1 MTVSREKIF
10 EEIWA
15 EPITTVSK
23 RYDVS
28 DSFFVRIC
36 KRLNVPRPPKGY
48 WAKLAAGIP
57 SPKPLLPN
65 AKPGDQIEWAR
76 NGYAKVMPYP
86 PPEAIES
93 ATFKRTR
100 SLKNRPSK
108 HKLIAE
114 APEHY
119 KDIGETMSGYL
130 KPRKKLLLDLIVSE
144 KSLVRGLEIANE
156 LFLALEDRGHHVE
169 LAAYAQSFHRH
180 PVEVREQAGRNHHYL
195 DLWTPYQPT
204 LLFIGTV
211 AIGLTLFEM
220 SEETEVRYENGK
232 YIPVD
237 PLLIAKQKYSA
248 YTWTSKHDIPCG
260 RFCLQAYSPYRNT
273 EWQQQWRESKSGNL
287 ERQFKTIISTLEK
300 QSSDIVGLVNEEAR
314 LAEIQRQKREL
325 EWQRWQIE
333 EAERKRVRDIKESK
347 ADLLGI
353 IDAWAEAKRIE
364 SFFEEVESRTST
376 FNQEEPGAILKRLAE
391 ARELLGA
398 IDALERLKAW
408 KTPRER

>member
-36 KRLNVPRPPKGY
+36 KRLKIPRPPKGY
-48 WAKLAAGIP
+48 WAKLAAGITT
-57 SPKPLLPN
+57 PKPLLPD
-65 AKPGDQIEWAR
+65 AKPGDDVEWAR
-76 NGYAKVMPYP
+76 NGYATVMPYP
-86 PPEAIES
+86 PPEALES

-100 SLKNRPSK
+100 SIKNRPSK
-108 HKLIAE
+108 HKLIAD
-114 APEHY
+114 APEHF
-119 KDIGETMSGYL
+119 KEINVSMSGYL

-144 KSLVRGLEIANE
+144 KSLSRGLEIANE

-169 LAAYAQSFHRH
+169 IAAYAQSFHRN
-180 PVEVREQAGRNHHYL
+180 PVEVTEQLGRTQHYS
-195 DLWTPYQPT
+195 DVWSPYQPT

-260 RFCLQAYSPYRNT
+260 RFCLQAYSPYYNT
-273 EWQQQWRESKSGNL
+273 EWQQQWRESKAGNL
-287 ERQFKTIISTLEK
+287 ERQFKTIISTLEQK
-300 QSSDIVGLVNEEAR
+300 SSDIVGLVNEEAR
-314 LAEIQRQKREL
+314 LAEIQRQKQEL

-364 SFFEEVESRTST
+364 SFFEEVESRTLT
-376 FNQEEPGAILKRLAE
+376 FGQEEPSAIINRLAE
-391 ARELLGA
+391 ARELLGGF
-398 IDALERLKAW
+398 DALERLKAW
-408 KTPRER
+408 KTPKER

>member
-28 DSFFVRIC
+28 DSFFVRVC

-48 WAKLAAGIP
+48 WSKLSAGIP
-57 SPKPLLPN
+57 TPKPLLPD
-65 AKPGDQIEWAR
+65 AKPGDDIEWAR
-76 NGYAKVMPYP
+76 NGYAKVMQYP
-86 PPEAIES
+86 LPEPLES
-93 ATFKRTR
+93 TTFKRTR
-100 SLKNRPSK
+100 SAKNRPSK
-108 HKLIAE
+108 HKLIVD

-119 KDIGETMSGYL
+119 KDINETTSGYL

-144 KSLVRGLEIANE
+144 KSLSRGLEIANE
-156 LFLALEDRGHHVE
+156 LFLALEDRGHHVVI
-169 LAAYAQSFHRH
+169 AAHAQSFHRN
-180 PVEVREQAGRNHHYL
+180 PVEVREKLDRHHLYS
-195 DLWTPYQPT
+195 DVWSPYQPT

-211 AIGLTLFEM
+211 AIGLTLFEI
-220 SEETEVRYENGK
+220 SEEIEVRNVNGK

-237 PLLIAKQKYSA
+237 QLPATTQKNGSYSWTPKQDVPS
-248 YTWTSKHDIPCG
+248 G
-260 RFCLQAYSPYRNT
+260 RFCLQAYSPYYNT
-273 EWQQQWRESKSGNL
+273 KWQQQWRESKVGNL
-287 ERQFKTIISTLEK
+287 ERQFKTIISMLEQ
-300 QSSDIVGLVNEEAR
+300 QSSQIVGLVNEEAR